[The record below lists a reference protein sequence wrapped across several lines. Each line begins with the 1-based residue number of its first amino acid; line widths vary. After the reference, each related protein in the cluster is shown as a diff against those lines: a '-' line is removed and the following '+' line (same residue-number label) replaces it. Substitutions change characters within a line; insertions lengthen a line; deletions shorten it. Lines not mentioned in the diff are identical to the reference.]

1 MIEEKLTFIN
11 EDNDKSLDEDSGG
24 TRFYKCPKCGSY
36 HIVKNGTYARKT
48 TVINE
53 EVVITKI
60 QKYICK
66 QCNTSFKYL
75 PLYLSSNNHLCVR
88 FLLKVIISKGSINHL
103 SKLFKLSRS
112 TIRNIQRKYSYITKR
127 LRLLINKYAINS
139 YFELSKIYLG
149 EFKQFLFCPSTTSA
163 NYLYLINQLS

>member
-1 MIEEKLTFIN
+1 MIEEKLAFIN
-11 EDNDKSLDEDSGG
+11 SDDDKSLDEDNGDM
-24 TRFYKCPKCGSY
+24 RFYKCPKCGSY
-36 HIVKNGTYARKT
+36 HIVKNGTYVRKT

-66 QCNTSFKYL
+66 QCNTSFKYF
-75 PLYLSSNNHLCVR
+75 PLYLSSKNHLCVR
-88 FLLKVIISKGSINHL
+88 LLLKVLISNGSISHL
-103 SKLFKLSRS
+103 SKFFNLSRS
-112 TIRNIQRKYSYITKR
+112 TIRSIQRKYSYILNR
-127 LRLLINKYAINS
+127 LRLLVSKYTINN

-149 EFKQFLFCPSTTSA
+149 EFKQFIFCPSTTSA